1 MRDIGRGV
9 NKENKPE
16 EVQPQTLLRSSSVF
30 KIDKP
35 ASIILKGSASTS
47 RMLGTSNNIKIFK
60 YWYAYNYYCS
70 NDLNEL
76 SWACFIQLTLL
87 YY

>member
-16 EVQPQTLLRSSSVF
+16 EVQAQTLLRCSSVF

-35 ASIILKGSASTS
+35 TSTILKGSASTS
-47 RMLGTSNNIKIFK
+47 RILGANNNIKIFK
-60 YWYAYNYYCS
+60 Y
-70 NDLNEL
+70 
-76 SWACFIQLTLL
+76 
-87 YY
+87 